1 MQTREYRKKRD
12 FTKTPEPKGSKN
24 DSFSKNKRKPDGK
37 TYVIQEH
44 FASHHHFDLRLE
56 LDGVLKSWALP
67 KGPTMDPSEKRLA
80 VHVEDHPMEYGSF
93 EGVIPKGEYG
103 AGKVILWDRGVWEIE
118 GDPHQAYKSGK
129 LDFKI
134 KGQKLNGRFA
144 LIRTKIGQG
153 KKGKNTKEN
162 WLFLKK
168 KDEYAL
174 AGHDVAKEN
183 PGSVL
188 EHLSPLKNK
197 DLAKFLTPQLAAL
210 HSHPPKQKNWIQEI
224 KYDGYRTIAVLEN
237 GKSSLYT
244 RSSLDWSDKY
254 PLIAQA
260 LMSDAAN
267 DAIIDGEVVWLDED
281 GRSNFEGLQR
291 ALKNGDASDIFYYVF
306 DILRLNGKDLRSL
319 PQEKR
324 VKITRDFVR
333 AIHDERVRY
342 SEHLEGEPQKIFDRA
357 CELGLEGIIF
367 KRSDASYV
375 SGKSGNWIK
384 VKCAKEE
391 RFTIVGYFPRENAPQ
406 EIGSLILARKTPEGL
421 EYAGKVGTGFDR
433 GQRRQVFKMLSR
445 IERKTP
451 ALKTENHGEGER
463 WVSPK
468 LQAWIKFSEITKAG
482 KLRQAVYQ
490 GLEEKNPEYHLTP
503 KEKRLEQNELSSL
516 ITSPNKLL
524 FPKVKVT
531 KMRLA
536 SYYNNIYPFMREH
549 IRGKILTLL
558 KCPEGVQGDC
568 FYNKHIG
575 HMKGLVPV
583 EVQEKG
589 KRQSYFTIERLE
601 GLISLARYNAL
612 EIHTWNARAI
622 RPTLPDEMIFDLDPG
637 KNISNNRIIEAAL
650 ELQDLLAKIGL
661 ESFAKF
667 TGKKGLHIHVPLR
680 PSFSGEK
687 IYQLAKSIAYLM
699 EEQNPQS
706 YTANARLERR
716 AEKIFIDYLRNSF
729 GATYICP
736 FSTRKTEE
744 ATIAAPLSWK
754 QVKDFDFG
762 AAPTIESMER
772 ALAGNYRHP
781 WKDYWDLNQTIK
793 ILHG

>member
-1 MQTREYRKKRD
+1 MEVREYQKKRN
-12 FTKTPEPKGSKN
+12 FTKTPEPRGAKN
-24 DSFSKNKRKPDGK
+24 DSSKNRRKTNGN

-80 VHVEDHPMEYGSF
+80 VHVEDHPLEYGSF

-103 AGKVILWDRGVWEIE
+103 AGKVVLWDKGIWEIE
-118 GDPHQAYKSGK
+118 GDPHKAYERGK
-129 LDFKI
+129 LDFEI
-134 KGQKLNGRFA
+134 KGEKLNGRFA
-144 LIRTKIGQG
+144 LVRTKIGQT
-153 KKGKNTKEN
+153 KKGKHSKEN
-162 WLFLKK
+162 WLFIKK

-188 EHLSPLKNK
+188 KRKSP
-197 DLAKFLTPQLAAL
+197 ASAFLNPQIAAL
-210 HSHPPKQKNWIQEI
+210 RSHAPKQSNWIQEI

-267 DAIIDGEVVWLDED
+267 DAIIDGEIVWLDED

-291 ALKNGDASDIFYYVF
+291 ALKNGDANDIYYYVF

-319 PQEKR
+319 PQEERK
-324 VKITRDFVR
+324 KITRDFVR
-333 AIHDERVRY
+333 AIHEERVRY
-342 SEHLEGEPQKIFDRA
+342 SEHLEGSPQEIYARA

-367 KRSDASYV
+367 KQRDASYA
-375 SGKSGNWIK
+375 SGKSGNWLK
-384 VKCAKEE
+384 VKCARVE
-391 RFTIVGYFPRENAPQ
+391 RFIIAGYSPRENAPQ

-421 EYAGKVGTGFDR
+421 EDAGKVGTGFDR
-433 GQRRQVFKMLSR
+433 AQRRQLFKILNR

-451 ALKTENHGEGER
+451 ALKTEINGQGEH

-468 LQAWIKFSEITKAG
+468 LEARVKFSDVTKAG

-490 GLEEKNPEYHLTP
+490 GLEARTHEYRPVTR
-503 KEKRLEQNELSSL
+503 EKRLDQSALSSL
-516 ITSPNKLL
+516 ITSPSKLL
-524 FPKVKVT
+524 FPKAKVT
-531 KMRLA
+531 KMILA
-536 SYYNNIYPFMREH
+536 SYYNNVYPFMREH
-549 IRGKILTLL
+549 VRGKILTLL
-558 KCPEGVQGDC
+558 KCPEGVEGDC

-575 HMKGLVPV
+575 HMKSLVPV
-583 EVQEKG
+583 QVEEKG
-589 KRQSYFTIERLE
+589 KRQSYFTIVRLE
-601 GLISLARYNAL
+601 GLISLVRYNAL
-612 EIHTWNARAI
+612 EIHTWNARAS
-622 RPTLPDEMIFDLDPG
+622 RPTLPDEMVFDLDPG
-637 KNISNNRIIEAAL
+637 KDISNRRIIDAAL
-650 ELQDLLAKIGL
+650 ELKELLAKIGL

-667 TGKKGLHIHVPLR
+667 TGKKGLHIHVPIR

-687 IYQLAKSIAYLM
+687 VYQLAKSIAYLM
-699 EEQNPQS
+699 EEENPQS
-706 YTANARLERR
+706 YTANSRLENRGG
-716 AEKIFIDYLRNSF
+716 KIFIDYLRNSF

-736 FSTRKTEE
+736 FSTRKNEA

-754 QVKDFDFG
+754 EVKDFDFE
-762 AAPTIESMER
+762 APPTIASMEK
-772 ALAGNYRHP
+772 ALADNYRHP
-781 WKDYWDLNQTIK
+781 WKNYWDLSQTIK